1 MPTLHEPVLLEEV
14 LDILEPQP
22 GQNFID
28 CTFGGGGHSLAI
40 LKKIEPDGK
49 VLGIDWDCRALS
61 DSHNKNLILIKDNYC
76 NLKKIY
82 NQVSVKHDFE
92 KVSGILLDLGLSSD
106 QLEDLDRGF
115 SFFTSGKLDMRFDKD
130 SERITAGEI
139 LLTYS
144 QKELENIFRNFGEEP
159 LAVLIARK
167 IVIAREAGEDLQ
179 SADMLVRLIEE
190 IYRKK
195 FKSKSRK
202 HPATRVFQA
211 LRIAVNNEFENIEK
225 TLPQAIDLLAKGGKL
240 VVISFHSGEDRI
252 VKNFF
257 RKMSKVDDSKIKII
271 NKKPIIAKDKEIK
284 NNLRSRSA
292 KLRAIEKINN

>member
-1 MPTLHEPVLLEEV
+1 L
-14 LDILEPQP
+14 Q
-22 GQNFID
+22 F
-28 CTFGGGGHSLAI
+28 
-40 LKKIEPDGK
+40 
-49 VLGIDWDCRALS
+49 
-61 DSHNKNLILIKDNYC
+61 
-76 NLKKIY
+76 KKIY